1 MPDLL
6 LPKHYTEREHNLDLT
21 GAESIAQFRPAI
33 DEVSR
38 LLDPTRCD
46 AKFLPLLAQFFC
58 VDMWSDAM
66 SESDKRA
73 YIKNVMLLKRRKGSV
88 WALKQSLSSIGVETD
103 LEEWFSYAG
112 DPFHFRVSVNVKD
125 RGLDDATIN
134 LIESMVG
141 THKNVRSQLDAIMI
155 YLSNTCSVHY
165 ASASTS
171 GEVTTVYPYFP
182 EPINIVAPQYMGA
195 AYHAVDTTVIYPQGA

>member
-1 MPDLL
+1 MLDLL
-6 LPKHYTEREHNLDLT
+6 LPKHYTQREHDLSLT
-21 GAESIAQFRPAI
+21 GAEGIAQFRPAI
-33 DEVSR
+33 EEVSR

-46 AKFLPLLAQFFC
+46 AKFLPILAQFYC

-73 YIKNVMLLKRRKGSV
+73 YIKNAMLLKRRKGSV
-88 WALKQSLSSIGVETD
+88 WAVKQALASIGVETD
-103 LEEWFSYAG
+103 LEEWFNYAG
-112 DPFHFRVSVNVKD
+112 DPFHYRVSVNVKD

-134 LIESMVG
+134 LIESIAS

-155 YLSNTCSVHY
+155 YLSNTCSIHY

-182 EPINIVAPQYMGA
+182 EPINIIAPQYMGA